1 MHPATEQKYE
11 HQQCQETSATVY
23 NSKEIIHIQISF
35 KNLQLLLT
43 AKETHFQHHLAM
55 TLQNRLHEITQ
66 NVNVI
71 LYLLCNVLCVVT
83 GLMKYPLGNCLSK
96 GCF

>member
-35 KNLQLLLT
+35 KNLQLYYWQLKKHISNT
-43 AKETHFQHHLAM
+43 TWPWHYKIGYM
-55 TLQNRLHEITQ
+55 R
-66 NVNVI
+66 
-71 LYLLCNVLCVVT
+71 
-83 GLMKYPLGNCLSK
+83 
-96 GCF
+96 